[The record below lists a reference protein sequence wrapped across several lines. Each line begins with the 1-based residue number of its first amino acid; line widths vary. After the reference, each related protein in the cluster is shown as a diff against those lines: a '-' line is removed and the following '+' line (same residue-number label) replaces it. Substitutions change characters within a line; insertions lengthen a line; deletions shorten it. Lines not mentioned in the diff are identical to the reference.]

1 MKLPE
6 ITQLVETSIASL
18 KIDVPA
24 SRGAKEGQW
33 SLKVKDSTVWID
45 AFNFQTNPDKYYFQ
59 VMSPLCAVTD
69 KNKEAFFQD
78 LLEINYA
85 LYGCSICK
93 KENWMY
99 VLVLRE
105 AENLDQSEV
114 DAAID
119 RVGFYS
125 SDYYNKL
132 SFKYKDCWL
141 PKPPAGSSSDGAPPT
156 SGQ

>member
-1 MKLPE
+1 M
-6 ITQLVETSIASL
+6 QLQELSQLIENSIAAL
-18 KIDVPA
+18 KMDVAA
-24 SRGAKEGQW
+24 SRGQKAGQW

-69 KNKEAFFQD
+69 KNKETFFQD
-78 LLEINYA
+78 LLEINYS
-85 LYGCSICK
+85 LYGCSLCK
-93 KENWMY
+93 KENWIY

-125 SDYYNKL
+125 SDYYSKL
-132 SFKYKDCWL
+132 SFKYKDSWL
-141 PKPPAGSSSDGAPPT
+141 PKPPVGGAPDGSPPN